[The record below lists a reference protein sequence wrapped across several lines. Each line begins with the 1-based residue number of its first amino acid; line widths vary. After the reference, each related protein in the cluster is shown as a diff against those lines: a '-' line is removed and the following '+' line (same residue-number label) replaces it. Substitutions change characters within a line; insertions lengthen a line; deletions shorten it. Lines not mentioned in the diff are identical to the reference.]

1 VLPFKQFYTEG
12 LGRPSVITPEMSK
25 GVIKDYIFGMPAAEI
40 LKKYNISRSTLYR
53 ILNKFNTSNI
63 NRPKLSPQ
71 GRPSIITPEMSKGV
85 IKDYIFKTPAAEILK
100 KYNISHTTLYKILD
114 KFNVSNI
121 KHPKLSPQE
130 QEGVIKDYKA
140 GMPLAEIEKKYNIIY
155 KTIYRTLYRNNIKIN
170 LQHKQYTNLDSQEQ
184 ESMIKD
190 YKAGMPVVEIV
201 KKYNISITTIYK
213 TLNSHNIKPNQHY
226 NILTLQKQESIIKD
240 YNAGM
245 STAEILKKYN
255 ISSHTLYK
263 ILNKFNVSYIK
274 RRHTTQQEQEGII
287 KDYKAGMPLAE
298 ILKKYNISSITLYN
312 TLNRHNIKSNRIKT
326 IQ

>member
-1 VLPFKQFYTEG
+1 MLPFKQFYTEG

-100 KYNISHTTLYKILD
+100 KYNISRGTLYKILD

-121 KHPKLSPQE
+121 NHPKLSPQE

-170 LQHKQYTNLDSQEQ
+170 LQHKQYTNLDLQEQ

-190 YKAGMPVVEIV
+190 YKAGMPTAEIL

-213 TLNSHNIKPNQHY
+213 TLNKHNIKSNQQY
-226 NILTLQKQESIIKD
+226 NILTLQEQESMVKD
-240 YNAGM
+240 YKAGM
-245 STAEILKKYN
+245 SIAEILKKYN
-255 ISSHTLYK
+255 VSTTVLYK
-263 ILNKFNVSYIK
+263 ILNKFNVSNI
-274 RRHTTQQEQEGII
+274 RRPELSPQEQKGVIE
-287 KDYKAGMPLAE
+287 DYKAGMSLAE
-298 ILKKYNISSITLYN
+298 IEKKYKVSDRTIYN